1 MLALLSSIR
10 EDDLGGLQG
19 RLNDIFL
26 MNRAMMCPCP
36 AQCRRVS
43 TLFQRSPGDGETQR
57 WAVIVSPQKVEGGTP
72 MASRVVR
79 VTTTPAILEEKMS
92 EEHSPRKTILFVE
105 DDAEIGSLF
114 FQVLVE
120 ETTYEVVLATHPL
133 EALSI
138 VKDLTPVLFIL
149 NYQLPVMDGLQL
161 WDQLHAQRGL
171 EQIPTLM
178 ISATLPQQQ
187 ALDSRGIIA
196 LEKPVDLDT
205 FLATIHTL
213 IE

>member
-1 MLALLSSIR
+1 
-10 EDDLGGLQG
+10 
-19 RLNDIFL
+19 
-26 MNRAMMCPCP
+26 
-36 AQCRRVS
+36 
-43 TLFQRSPGDGETQR
+43 
-57 WAVIVSPQKVEGGTP
+57 
-72 MASRVVR
+72 
-79 VTTTPAILEEKMS
+79 
-92 EEHSPRKTILFVE
+92 
-105 DDAEIGSLF
+105 
-114 FQVLVE
+114 VE